1 MDISLGKYNQN
12 FLNFLEIPIVCT
24 IFIETFQLIV
34 YEFELKMTTFATRAA
49 IATTNRICH
58 LVNISFN
65 CLNETMKLSD
75 IKLIFF
81 LQNNF
86 FPLTR
91 RVHYLEQD

>member
-34 YEFELKMTTFATRAA
+34 YEFELKMTTFATRAD

-65 CLNETMKLSD
+65 YLNETMKLSD
-75 IKLIFF
+75 KLIFF
-81 LQNNF
+81 LQNNLF
-86 FPLTR
+86 SLTR